1 MKIMGYFNDGDS
13 NIATQE
19 CGGTA
24 SANNYLS
31 AGLNHLMGF
40 VENF

>member
-1 MKIMGYFNDGDS
+1 MGDFNDRDS
-13 NIATQE
+13 NVATQK

-24 SANNYLS
+24 PANNYLS

-40 VENF
+40 IENI